1 MGKIKNII
9 FDLGGVV
16 LTLSPE
22 EAVRRFEELG
32 VKDAATKLNSYTQTG
47 IFGDLEVG
55 KITPEEFRLSLSE
68 MVGHEVSN
76 QDCFYAWHG
85 YVKELPDRNKVVLR
99 QLRKEGYRL
108 ILLSNTNPF
117 MMSWVNSPA
126 FDGEGHSIEEY
137 MDACYLS
144 YQLKVM
150 KPDMA
155 FFDQVLMSERIT
167 PSETLFVDDGPR
179 NVAAASQLGIHT
191 LCPVNGEDWTKDIYQ
206 KINDLNKYE

>member
-1 MGKIKNII
+1 MGRIKNII
-9 FDLGGVV
+9 FDLGGVI
-16 LTLSPE
+16 LTLAPE
-22 EAVRRFEELG
+22 EAVRRFAALG
-32 VKDAATKLNSYTQTG
+32 VEDAVNKLNSYAQTG
-47 IFGDLEVG
+47 IFGDLEQG
-55 KITPEEFRLSLSE
+55 KISSEEFRLSLSE
-68 MVGHEVSN
+68 LVGHEVSG
-76 QDCFYAWHG
+76 QECFYAWHG
-85 YVKELPDRNKVVLR
+85 YVKEFPERNKVVLR
-99 QLRKEGYRL
+99 QLRQQGYRL

-126 FDGEGHSIEEY
+126 FDGEGHSIEDY

-150 KPDMA
+150 KPDPS
-155 FFDQVLMSERIT
+155 FFRQVLMAEQIA

-206 KINDLNKYE
+206 KIKELNIYE